1 MSKIKDLVKDNEV
14 EFVRIEFDEQCEEYW
29 ELEQAGEDFEFVEYF
44 DSTIY
49 GTENIIPVNTSKGR
63 IVYKVADYEF
73 PISFGE
79 LKGGRFKAKDKA
91 IFFMRW
97 IRKSLQKDQV

>member
-14 EFVRIEFDEQCEEYW
+14 EFVRVEFDEQCEEYW
-29 ELEQAGEDFEFVEYF
+29 ELEQAGDDFKFVEYF
-44 DSTIY
+44 DSTIH
-49 GTENIIPVNTSKGR
+49 GEDLVIPVNTSKGKL
-63 IVYKVADYEF
+63 IYKVDDHEF
-73 PISFGE
+73 PISFNE

-97 IRKSLQKDQV
+97 IRKSLDNK